1 MRLVLTAYGLALV
14 LAACAPR
21 VEPPP
26 SPPPSLPQ
34 PRIVSEL
41 DAYKQVVAHDVLRHA
56 LGTYCQPG
64 QEMLKSVVVLDIA
77 IDGEGRLVAA
87 SVLRSNGH
95 PDLAQRALDTVKA
108 AAPFTAPGRDVQF
121 LETYLFREDDCF
133 QIRSLVD

>member
-21 VEPPP
+21 HEAPPP
-26 SPPPSLPQ
+26 SSPPRSSPQ
-34 PRIVSEL
+34 PSSL
-41 DAYKQVVAHDVLRHA
+41 DTYKRTVALDVLQHA

-64 QEMLKSVVVLDIA
+64 EEMLKSIVVVNIA
-77 IDGEGRLVAA
+77 IDADGRLVDVAVVRA
-87 SVLRSNGH
+87 NGH
-95 PDLAQRALDTVKA
+95 PELTQRAVDTVKS
-108 AAPFTAPGRDVQF
+108 AAPFTPPGSDVQF

>member
-1 MRLVLTAYGLALV
+1 MRLVLAASGLALILV
-14 LAACAPR
+14 ACAPR

-26 SPPPSLPQ
+26 PSPPT
-34 PRIVSEL
+34 RIPTEL
-41 DAYKQVVAHDVLRHA
+41 DTYKQVVALDVLRHA

-64 QEMLKSVVVLDIA
+64 QEMLKSVIVLDIA
-77 IDGEGRLVAA
+77 IDADGRLVEA

-95 PDLAQRALDTVKA
+95 PDLAQRALDTLKA
-108 AAPFTAPGRDVQF
+108 AAPFTAPGHDVQF

>member
-1 MRLVLTAYGLALV
+1 MRLVLAASGLALTLV
-14 LAACAPR
+14 ACAPR
-21 VEPPP
+21 VEPPQP
-26 SPPPSLPQ
+26 SPQTRLPT
-34 PRIVSEL
+34 EL
-41 DAYKQVVAHDVLRHA
+41 DTYKQIVALDVLRHA

-64 QEMLKSVVVLDIA
+64 QDMLKSVVVLDIA

-95 PDLAQRALDTVKA
+95 PDLAQRALDTVRA

-121 LETYLFREDDCF
+121 LETYLFRDDDCF